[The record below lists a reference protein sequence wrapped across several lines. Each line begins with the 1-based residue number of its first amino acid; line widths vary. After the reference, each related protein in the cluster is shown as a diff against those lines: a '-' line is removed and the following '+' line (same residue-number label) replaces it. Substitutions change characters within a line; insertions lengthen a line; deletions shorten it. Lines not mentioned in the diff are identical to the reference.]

1 MAPTAQEVALGWA
14 IELITVSSELKG
26 DAKMKILN
34 ALTPKLRGY
43 TLPTQLQVRAP
54 GSLRAKFT
62 LGTPSAPLPFFLRL
76 WDDCTRAIF
85 LLSPTLHPANN
96 PAHARP
102 FPPSLSPP
110 VSLSFLQIRMLLDAL
125 NLTTGSFTALDAD
138 VSQEVFETLITVG
151 DRVRDSDR
159 DRLPLPPSGLIAD
172 VYGETILS
180 CLRGVG
186 FDLALVRD
194 RLEDYDVEDI
204 CRDSRWVGER
214 ELLNT
219 RQSVGR
225 LVASLRAE
233 DDASKR
239 RILLSGYRVPALIL
253 ADLGAYVRSLIEALG
268 PSFLETVAE
277 DVAQGDY
284 APLAE
289 TVDGRPTGLLVPDD
303 AREAARLTA
312 AAATT
317 AATAVAGGKRSRVVE
332 LARAAGPGSGGAGPS
347 PRGRGK
353 APASNPAPA
362 AVPDE
367 TAAPIARS
375 KAAKAMLARANAS
388 VPDPLAG
395 ALAASGRDA
404 SGAGP
409 SSRGGANA
417 MWTTLNRHL
426 DDEAAEET
434 ETEEAEEVEGDD
446 DSNGVPSPAAVAAQ
460 RRKMNI
466 TAHRKPNAT
475 TVAWDEEEEEEEEE
489 EEREGAGGAG
499 ADGARGA
506 KRRYNRWSK
515 DEIEALKG
523 LVGEFGVGNW
533 QDITREG
540 KRRGEFKE
548 HLHPSTVREKWN
560 YMRAKATRK

>member
-1 MAPTAQEVALGWA
+1 
-14 IELITVSSELKG
+14 
-26 DAKMKILN
+26 
-34 ALTPKLRGY
+34 
-43 TLPTQLQVRAP
+43 
-54 GSLRAKFT
+54 
-62 LGTPSAPLPFFLRL
+62 
-76 WDDCTRAIF
+76 
-85 LLSPTLHPANN
+85 
-96 PAHARP
+96 
-102 FPPSLSPP
+102 
-110 VSLSFLQIRMLLDAL
+110 MLLDAL

-138 VSQEVFETLITVG
+138 ASQEVFETLITVG

-180 CLRGVG
+180 CLRGDG

-233 DDASKR
+233 DDTGKR
-239 RILLSGYRVPALIL
+239 GMLLSGYRAPALIL
-253 ADLGAYVRSLIEALG
+253 ADLGAYVRSVIEALG

-284 APLAE
+284 EPLAE

-303 AREAARLTA
+303 AREAAQLTA
-312 AAATT
+312 AAATAT
-317 AATAVAGGKRSRVVE
+317 AAAAAGRKRSRVVE

-347 PRGRGK
+347 SRGKGK
-353 APASNPAPA
+353 APASNPA
-362 AVPDE
+362 PDE

-375 KAAKAMLARANAS
+375 KAAKAKLARANAS
-388 VPDPLAG
+388 VPDPLAA

-409 SSRGGANA
+409 SSRGGAAA
-417 MWTTLNRHL
+417 MWMTLNRHL

-446 DSNGVPSPAAVAAQ
+446 DSNGEPSPAAVAAR

-475 TVAWDEEEEEEEEE
+475 TVAWDEDDEDEDAEEDA
-489 EEREGAGGAG
+489 REGAGGAG
-499 ADGARGA
+499 AEGARGA

-548 HLHPSTVREKWN
+548 HLHPNTVREKW
-560 YMRAKATRK
+560 YYVSKKATRK

>member
-1 MAPTAQEVALGWA
+1 
-14 IELITVSSELKG
+14 
-26 DAKMKILN
+26 
-34 ALTPKLRGY
+34 
-43 TLPTQLQVRAP
+43 
-54 GSLRAKFT
+54 
-62 LGTPSAPLPFFLRL
+62 
-76 WDDCTRAIF
+76 
-85 LLSPTLHPANN
+85 
-96 PAHARP
+96 
-102 FPPSLSPP
+102 
-110 VSLSFLQIRMLLDAL
+110 MLLDAL
-125 NLTTGSFTALDAD
+125 NLTTGSFTALDSD
-138 VSQEVFETLITVG
+138 ISQEVFETLITVG

-180 CLRGVG
+180 CLRGGG

-194 RLEDYDVEDI
+194 RLEDYDVEDV

-219 RQSVGR
+219 RRSVGR

-233 DDASKR
+233 DDAGKR
-239 RILLSGYRVPALIL
+239 GMLLSGYRAPALIL
-253 ADLGAYVRSLIEALG
+253 ADLGAYVRSVIEALG

-277 DVAQGDY
+277 DVAHGDY
-284 APLAE
+284 EPLAE

-303 AREAARLTA
+303 AREAAQLTA
-312 AAATT
+312 AQLT
-317 AATAVAGGKRSRVVE
+317 AATGRKRSRVVE

-347 PRGRGK
+347 SRVKGK
-353 APASNPAPA
+353 APASNP
-362 AVPDE
+362 VPDE

-375 KAAKAMLARANAS
+375 KAAKAKLARANAS
-388 VPDPLAG
+388 VPDPLAA
-395 ALAASGRDA
+395 ALAASGGDA

-409 SSRGGANA
+409 SSRGDPAA

-446 DSNGVPSPAAVAAQ
+446 DSNGEPSPAAVAAQ

-475 TVAWDEEEEEEEEE
+475 TIAWDDDEEDAEDEDAEEDA
-489 EEREGAGGAG
+489 REGAVVAG

-506 KRRYNRWSK
+506 KRRYNKWSN

-548 HLHPSTVREKWN
+548 HLLPNAVREKW
-560 YMRAKATRK
+560 YYVSRKATRK

>member
-1 MAPTAQEVALGWA
+1 
-14 IELITVSSELKG
+14 
-26 DAKMKILN
+26 
-34 ALTPKLRGY
+34 
-43 TLPTQLQVRAP
+43 
-54 GSLRAKFT
+54 
-62 LGTPSAPLPFFLRL
+62 
-76 WDDCTRAIF
+76 
-85 LLSPTLHPANN
+85 
-96 PAHARP
+96 
-102 FPPSLSPP
+102 
-110 VSLSFLQIRMLLDAL
+110 MLLDAL

-138 VSQEVFETLITVG
+138 ASQEVFETLITVG

-180 CLRGVG
+180 CLRGGG

-219 RQSVGR
+219 RRSVGR

-233 DDASKR
+233 DDAGKR
-239 RILLSGYRVPALIL
+239 GMLLSGYRAPALIL
-253 ADLGAYVRSLIEALG
+253 ADLGAYVRSVIEALG

-277 DVAQGDY
+277 DVARGDY
-284 APLAE
+284 EPLAE

-303 AREAARLTA
+303 AREAAQLT
-312 AAATT
+312 AATT
-317 AATAVAGGKRSRVVE
+317 AATATGRKRSRVVE

-347 PRGRGK
+347 SRGKGK

-375 KAAKAMLARANAS
+375 KAAKAKLARANAS
-388 VPDPLAG
+388 VPDPLAA

-409 SSRGGANA
+409 SSRGGAAA

-446 DSNGVPSPAAVAAQ
+446 DSNGEPSPAAVAAQ

-475 TVAWDEEEEEEEEE
+475 TVAWDDDEEDEDEDAGEDA
-489 EEREGAGGAG
+489 RGGAGGGG

-506 KRRYNRWSK
+506 KRRYNKWSK

-548 HLHPSTVREKWN
+548 HLHPNTVREKW
-560 YMRAKATRK
+560 YYLIRKAARK